1 VSFQCFGERPDG
13 GQTDD
18 VTCGHA
24 PEEQQERVL
33 VLGVLATTPVP
44 KSRLGEKIGARLI

>member
-18 VTCGHA
+18 VTYGHA
-24 PEEQQERVL
+24 PAR
-33 VLGVLATTPVP
+33 LGHRGTNLARNLDLDLFTGTAFGTPVQVQ
-44 KSRLGEKIGARLI
+44 